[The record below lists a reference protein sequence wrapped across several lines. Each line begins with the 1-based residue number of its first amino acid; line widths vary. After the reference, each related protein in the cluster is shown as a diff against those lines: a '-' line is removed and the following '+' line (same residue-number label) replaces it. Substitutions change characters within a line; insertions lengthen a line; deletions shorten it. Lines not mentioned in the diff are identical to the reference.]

1 MTSDA
6 RVARQHLRV
15 MHACEKGA
23 TGVYWGH
30 RAVASI
36 FYRSLIPQL
45 TQMHAHEVEHFALFG
60 ALMKRRGIR
69 GVFAPVLWCAGGI
82 IYGIATGIGGPRA
95 VWKSTA
101 VIESIVEKE
110 LLEAA
115 QFFQSRDPETYALIQ
130 LILEEETEHK
140 RLGEA
145 QAPGQKQLDGL
156 VSSAAH
162 AGATASKKL
171 AERL

>member
-1 MTSDA
+1 MRSDA
-6 RVARQHLRV
+6 HLAHQHLRV

-30 RAVASI
+30 RAIAAV
-36 FYRSLIPQL
+36 FYRSLVPQL
-45 TQMHAHEVEHFALFG
+45 TQMHAHEMEHFALFG
-60 ALMKRRGIR
+60 ALMRNRGVR

-82 IYGIATGIGGPRA
+82 VYGIVTGLGGARA

-101 VIESIVEKE
+101 VIEGIVERE

-115 QFFQSRDPETYALIQ
+115 RFFEQRDPEVFVVIQ
-130 LILEEETEHK
+130 QILSDEVEHK

-145 QAPGQKQLDGL
+145 EAPGHKQRDS
-156 VSSAAH
+156 VVTSAAH
-162 AGATASKKL
+162 AGASASKKL